1 MFRRPLH
8 VIIVGSIRGKGCEAV
23 AGASG
28 LVISKDFINIDLIFR
43 IDIKIRILLTA
54 YRPLQQIFKTTE
66 HALIPHIM
74 SEDEGVP
81 VRPVRR
87 SLTIHENTSGIYT
100 FSLKRMLQII
110 IVVLALYHRI
120 ADIQRRKIKPSPEIR
135 IGLLEICKIN
145 LQIGVV
151 FHLYFFRLFHP
162 GLFHHCLLSYGIIF
176 VFRLL
181 LRQIGIQTHP
191 SGDQNCRRQYCCD
204 DIFHFLILHVCPLF
218 ASV

>member
-1 MFRRPLH
+1 MW
-8 VIIVGSIRGKGCEAV
+8 
-23 AGASG
+23 
-28 LVISKDFINIDLIFR
+28 
-43 IDIKIRILLTA
+43 ILLAA
-54 YRPLQQIFKTTE
+54 YGPLQQIFKTAE
-66 HALIPHIM
+66 HSLIPHIM
-74 SEDEGVP
+74 SEDEGIP

-120 ADIQRRKIKPSPEIR
+120 ADIQRRKIKPASEI
-135 IGLLEICKIN
+135 GVSLLEICKIN
-145 LQIGVV
+145 LQIGVI
-151 FHLYFFRLFHP
+151 FHLYFFCLLHL
-162 GLFHHCLLSYGIIF
+162 GLFHHYLLPDGIIF
-176 VFRLL
+176 AFRLL

-191 SGDQNCRRQYCCD
+191 TGDQNCCRQYCCD

>member
-1 MFRRPLH
+1 MLCRPLH
-8 VIIVGSIRGKGCEAV
+8 VIIIGSIRGKGCEAV

-43 IDIKIRILLTA
+43 IDIEIRVLPAA
-54 YRPLQQIFKTTE
+54 YGPLQQIFKTTE

-110 IVVLALYHRI
+110 IVVLALYHRVVDGGVVQCDPR
-120 ADIQRRKIKPSPEIR
+120 ADIRVDAQQLLKACAVIR
-135 IGLLEICKIN
+135 ARFGLELQKLCLNIVCGGVHLRVVPQGIG
-145 LQIGVV
+145 
-151 FHLYFFRLFHP
+151 
-162 GLFHHCLLSYGIIF
+162 
-176 VFRLL
+176 
-181 LRQIGIQTHP
+181 
-191 SGDQNCRRQYCCD
+191 
-204 DIFHFLILHVCPLF
+204 
-218 ASV
+218 

>member
-1 MFRRPLH
+1 
-8 VIIVGSIRGKGCEAV
+8 
-23 AGASG
+23 
-28 LVISKDFINIDLIFR
+28 
-43 IDIKIRILLTA
+43 
-54 YRPLQQIFKTTE
+54 
-66 HALIPHIM
+66 
-74 SEDEGVP
+74 
-81 VRPVRR
+81 
-87 SLTIHENTSGIYT
+87 
-100 FSLKRMLQII
+100 MLQII

-151 FHLYFFRLFHP
+151 FHLYFFCLLHL
-162 GLFHHCLLSYGIIF
+162 GLFYHYLLPDGIIF
-176 VFRLL
+176 AFRLL